1 MRWIGKGV
9 PMKTNR
15 VLAAGKGT
23 YVADIALPNTCHMAI
38 VRSPYAHARIRSI
51 DTKAAAALPGVL
63 AVATGADVRR
73 EMNPIPVHTPAL
85 GEKKIPIWALAVDT
99 LRYVGEPVA
108 AVVAED
114 RWTALEA
121 ARLVELDCEELPAI
135 TDPARAL
142 EPGSPL
148 VVTEWGDNVLSSGVV
163 HQGDPDAKLAAA
175 SGRVSGTIRT
185 QRYTGASIEP
195 RGYLAVWERYRDRIT
210 FYGSIQSPHSLRI
223 FLAET
228 LGLRESQLH
237 VIEPHVGGA
246 FGLKLPT
253 YPEEPLVCWFAR
265 KLERPVRWIE
275 ERTENLLAGGHAREM
290 ELSFEAGYEPDGRVT
305 ALKVRLVADLGAPSA
320 LCGWGMASVAAFVIP
335 GVYKIPDVH
344 IERFSVVTNKCPWN
358 AYRAYGK
365 EAAGFMLERMMDLV
379 AEKTGLDR
387 AAVRLRNFIQPDE
400 FPYKQV
406 TGASLDS
413 GNYQRVLARLL
424 DEGGWSRFAPIQAE
438 ARARGEYIGIGMS
451 YELTPEG
458 GCIPQSSLLSAY
470 DGTRVQIRPKGE
482 VMVMTGVTS
491 PGCGNET
498 GIAQIVAEELGIP
511 LDDVEVLQGD
521 TDLCPFG
528 LGNSSS
534 RSVIFGGSAA
544 RLAAREL
551 RDKMARVAAR
561 MLEVD
566 PGEVEFAEG
575 RIHLRGAPA
584 RAVSF
589 EQVAGQVYRAA
600 FTLPVCDEEPGLD
613 VTRYFR
619 HGNFDA
625 MNKDPD
631 PEGRLN
637 FYSTWPN
644 GATLAVV
651 RVDPETGM
659 VKVLKLQ
666 SVHDAG
672 VLVNPMLVDAN
683 LHGAFAQALGGAFFE
698 DLVYDEAGQLLTTTF
713 MDYTIPTAAD
723 LPSFEI
729 GHECTPSP
737 FNPLGAKGAG
747 ESGITG
753 PMAAVASAIDD
764 ALKQAGIAVHMM
776 EMPFTPQRVWRAIEA
791 ARR

>member
-1 MRWIGKGV
+1 MRYVGSSL

-15 VLAAGKGT
+15 ILAAGKGT
-23 YVADIALPNTCHMAI
+23 FIGDLAMSGMCHMAV
-38 VRSPYAHARIRSI
+38 VRSPLAHARIRGV

-63 AVATGADVRR
+63 AVISGDEIRR
-73 EMNPIPVHTPAL
+73 ETNPIPVHTQAL
-85 GEKKIPIWALAVDT
+85 GEKRIPIYALATDFV
-99 LRYVGEPVA
+99 RYVGEPVA

-114 RWTALEA
+114 RWTAIEA
-121 ARLVELDCEELPAI
+121 ARRVEVEYDELPAVV
-135 TDPARAL
+135 DPNRAL

-148 VVTEWGDNVLSSGVV
+148 VVEEWGDNVLSSGVI
-163 HQGDPDAKLAAA
+163 HSGDPDARLRSAA
-175 SGRVSGTIRT
+175 GVVSGKIRT

-195 RGYLAVWERYRDRIT
+195 RGYIASYERYRDRIT
-210 FYGSIQSPHSLRI
+210 LWGSIQSPHSLRLFI
-223 FLAET
+223 AET

-253 YPEEPLVCWFAR
+253 YPEEPLICYLAR

-290 ELSFEAGYEPDGRVT
+290 ELSFEAGYEPDGRVV

-344 IERFSVVTNKCPWN
+344 IERFSVTTNKCPWN

-365 EAAGFMLERMMDLV
+365 EASCFMLERMMDLV

-387 AAVRLRNFIQPDE
+387 VAVRLRNFIQPDE
-400 FPYKQV
+400 FPYKQI

-413 GNYQRVLARLL
+413 GNYQQVMAHLL
-424 DEGGWSRFAPIQAE
+424 RASGWDGFAAEQAE
-438 ARARGEYIGIGMS
+438 ARARGEYIGIGIS

-458 GCIPQSSLLSAY
+458 GCIPQSSLLSAF

-482 VMVMTGVTS
+482 VVIMTGVTS

-498 GIAQIVAEELGIP
+498 GIAQIVADELGVP
-511 LDDVEVLQGD
+511 LDSIEVIQGD

-544 RLAAREL
+544 KLAGREL
-551 RDKMARVAAR
+551 REKLARVAGR

-566 PGEVEFAEG
+566 PDDVEFEDG
-575 RIHLRGAPA
+575 RIFPRGAPA
-584 RAVSF
+584 RALSF
-589 EQVAGQVYRAA
+589 EDVAGQVYRAA

-625 MNKDPD
+625 MNRNPDPD
-631 PEGRLN
+631 GKLN
-637 FYSTWPN
+637 FYATWPN
-644 GATLAVV
+644 GATIAVV
-651 RVDPETGM
+651 RVDPETGL

-683 LHGAFAQALGGAFFE
+683 LHGAFAQALGGALFE
-698 DLVYDEAGQLLTTTF
+698 DLVYDESGQLLTTTF
-713 MDYTIPTAAD
+713 MDYTMPTAAD
-723 LPSFEI
+723 LPNFEI

-747 ESGITG
+747 ESGIGG
-753 PMAAVASAIDD
+753 PMAAVAGAIDD
-764 ALKQAGIAVHMM
+764 ALRQAGIDVHVM
-776 EMPFTPQRVWRAIEA
+776 EMPFTPARIWRCIED